1 MSCHRGLRFG
11 QIFLQ
16 TDVGQCVLTKYRLGV
31 QVGSHEATFSLQGLV
46 WSETLH
52 VGAGQQGAEVGHQLR
67 QAGVHRHLVLPLEL
81 RPHGAEL
88 VLSAGGGDDIVHDVD
103 VNVIENHHVP
113 VAGRAGNVVNNV
125 PENNSILC

>member
-1 MSCHRGLRFG
+1 MSCHGSLGFG

-16 TDVGQCVLTKYRLGV
+16 TDVGQGILAKYRLGV
-31 QVGSHEATFSLQGLV
+31 QIGGHEAAFSLQGLV

-52 VGAGQQGAEVGHQLR
+52 VGAGQQGGQVRRQLR

-88 VLSAGGGDDIVHDVD
+88 GLCAGGGDDVVHDVD
-103 VNVIENHHVP
+103 VNVVEDHHVP
-113 VAGRAGNVVNNV
+113 VTGGAGHVIHNVA
-125 PENNSILC
+125 ENNPILC

>member
-1 MSCHRGLRFG
+1 MSCHGSFGFG

-16 TDVGQCVLTKYRLGV
+16 TDVGQSILSKYRLGI
-31 QVGSHEATFSLQGLV
+31 QVGRHEATFSLEGLV
-46 WSETLH
+46 WGETLH
-52 VGAGQQGAEVGHQLR
+52 VGAGQQGAQVGHQLR

-88 VLSAGGGDDIVHDVD
+88 GLCAGGGDDVVHDVD
-103 VNVIENHHVP
+103 VNVIEDHHVP
-113 VAGRAGNVVNNV
+113 VAGGASNVVHNV